1 MSGDTIP
8 TDGEIYMRNKSHL
21 LWTVFVAGLLLN
33 SCQSSAPTT
42 VISASPTVALPTPTA
57 TVASSTPTPTPEAIT
72 PSACP
77 PFDAEIRNQMAEI
90 ESQVTQLRGL
100 LPSNSVSRSLL
111 TSDQLRERVIQDF
124 LGDYIQEDALQDVR
138 LLSLLGLIEP
148 GIDLWQLYADL
159 LSEQIAGFYDTEN
172 EDMTVIC
179 GSGFGGVER
188 LTYAHEYTHVLQD
201 QNYDIWDGLQY
212 NNDACDADGER
223 CFALQALLEGDA
235 TLLQEQW
242 LRTYAGDEDRSDLL
256 EFFAD
261 YAMPVFN
268 SAPAYIQSE
277 LTFPYFWG
285 LHFVRS
291 LYLDGGWAAV
301 DAAYQNPPLSSE
313 QILHPER
320 YPKDSPVALVS
331 PNAPEAL
338 NSEWEMSEQDVL
350 GEWVS
355 LMLLNEYL
363 PLDQAS
369 LAAEGWGGDLLL
381 FFYQEDDSAEA
392 LVLITQWDTM
402 RDAHEFSAAF
412 QDYGL
417 ARFGNPGVSSTT
429 SALWIYEDGISY
441 FERVSNQTI
450 WILAPD
456 EGILDALQEGIPL
469 PVRTGS

>member
-1 MSGDTIP
+1 
-8 TDGEIYMRNKSHL
+8 MRNKHHL
-21 LWTVFVAGLLLN
+21 LWIFFAAALLLN
-33 SCQSSAPTT
+33 SCQSRARTT
-42 VISASPTVALPTPTA
+42 DIPASPTIALPTPTA
-57 TVASSTPTPTPEAIT
+57 TIASPTPIPTPEETT

-77 PFDAEIRNQMAEI
+77 PFDAEILSQMTEI

-100 LPSNSVSRSLL
+100 LPYKSVNCSLL
-111 TSDQLRERVIQDF
+111 TADQLRERVIQDF
-124 LGDYIQEDALQDVR
+124 LGDYTQEEAIQDVR
-138 LLSLLGLIEP
+138 LLSLFGLLEP

-159 LSEQIAGFYDTEN
+159 LNEQIAGFYDTEN

-179 GSGFGGVER
+179 GSEFGGVER

-212 NNDACDADGER
+212 NNDACAADGER

-242 LRTYAGDEDRSDLL
+242 LRTFAGDEDRSDLL
-256 EFFAD
+256 EFFAE
-261 YAMPVFN
+261 YEMPVFK

-285 LHFVRS
+285 IHFVRS
-291 LYLDGGWAAV
+291 LYLEGGWAAV

-331 PNAPEAL
+331 PSTAEAL
-338 NSEWEMSEQDVL
+338 NSEWQKPVHDVL
-350 GEWVS
+350 GEWAS

-369 LAAEGWGGDLLL
+369 LATEGWGGDLLL
-381 FFYQEDDSAEA
+381 FFYQEDAGAEA
-392 LVLITQWDTM
+392 LALITQWDTM

-417 ARFGNPGVSSTT
+417 VRFGDPKVSSTT
-429 SALWIYEDGISY
+429 SAQWIYEKGFSY
-441 FERVSNQTI
+441 FERVSNQTL

-456 EGILDALQEGIPL
+456 EGTLDALQKAIPL
-469 PVRTGS
+469 PVQASS